1 MSNSR
6 YLTIMKNKVF
16 IFLWILFF
24 YGCTDKE
31 TQQNFQDIHKINKKM
46 HFQEAIKI
54 MRNPPIKI
62 WNNPSKNVF
71 FYDYKNNT
79 FGGSSDFSI
88 IFSMRDSLVI
98 EINYGD

>member
-1 MSNSR
+1 
-6 YLTIMKNKVF
+6 
-16 IFLWILFF
+16 
-24 YGCTDKE
+24 
-31 TQQNFQDIHKINKKM
+31 M

-62 WNNPSKNVF
+62 WNNPSKNIF

-88 IFSMRDSLVI
+88 IFSMQDSLVI

>member
-1 MSNSR
+1 
-6 YLTIMKNKVF
+6 MKNKVF
-16 IFLWILFF
+16 VFLWILFL

-71 FYDYKNNT
+71 FMTIK
-79 FGGSSDFSI
+79 I
-88 IFSMRDSLVI
+88 IHLEDLVI
-98 EINYGD
+98 LVLFFLCKIP

>member
-1 MSNSR
+1 
-6 YLTIMKNKVF
+6 
-16 IFLWILFF
+16 
-24 YGCTDKE
+24 
-31 TQQNFQDIHKINKKM
+31 
-46 HFQEAIKI
+46 

-88 IFSMRDSLVI
+88 IFSMQDSLVI